1 MNIAIVAG
9 GYSPEY
15 DVSVNSAQQVYKA
28 LSETKYKPYV
38 VEISK
43 KGWFVSDGEKTYDI
57 DKNDF
62 SFNKDGEKITFKA
75 VFFSIHGTPGED
87 GKLQSYFE
95 ILGIPFTSCGSFTS
109 QLTFNKYA
117 CKVFLEKSGV
127 VVARDKMI
135 RKNDTVD
142 LEEIIALTGL
152 PCFVKANNSG
162 SSFGVAKVYEF
173 HELNNAIE
181 SAFEG
186 DSEVLMEEF
195 IKGTEVTCGVFKSK
209 GKELIL
215 PLTEIVSKK
224 EFFDYEAK
232 YTPGMSDE
240 ITPARISPELTDQC
254 QNEASRIYDI
264 LNCKGL
270 VRVDFILKDNKF
282 YFLEINTV
290 PGMSENS
297 LVPKQIREAGYST
310 TEIYTM
316 IIDELLKNQ

>member
-15 DVSVNSAQQVYKA
+15 DISVNSAKQVYNAISK
-28 LSETKYKPYV
+28 TIYTPYI

-43 KGWFVSDGEKTYDI
+43 KGWFINHGEEILDI

-62 SFNKDGEKITFKA
+62 SFIKDDTKITFDA
-75 VFFSIHGTPGED
+75 VFFAIHGTPGED

-95 ILGIPFTSCGSFTS
+95 MLGIPFTSCNSFVS
-109 QLTFNKYA
+109 QLTFNKFV
-117 CKVFLEKSGV
+117 CKLYLEKFGV
-127 VVARDKMI
+127 VMARDFMI
-135 RKNDTVD
+135 RRNDKTNLKGNIDV
-142 LEEIIALTGL
+142 TGL

-162 SSFGVAKVYEF
+162 SSFGVTKVKEF
-173 HELNNAIE
+173 QELEKAINSVFKE
-181 SAFEG
+181 
-186 DSEVLMEEF
+186 DSEVLIEEF
-195 IKGTEVTCGVFKSK
+195 IEGTEVTCAVFKSQN
-209 GKELIL
+209 KELIL

-240 ITPARISPELTDQC
+240 ITPARLSEELTKQC

-270 VRVDFILKDNKF
+270 VRVDFILKGNKF

-297 LVPKQIREAGYST
+297 IVPKQIREAGYT
-310 TEIYTM
+310 TPEIYGM
-316 IIDELLKNQ
+316 LIDDAIKNR